1 MNFWALSLSS
11 ASLDGR
17 ILILRAR
24 KNIPLWDT
32 NRAFLGIYSSFLKY
46 DQNCDDNNP
55 MKTLKGLFSLP
66 TFLFLLFI
74 LSGCMP
80 DSLTKFKEAPP
91 VKKSSSSG
99 GSSVPDVPTDCTA
112 GDFATGGG
120 CTSLTGLDYT
130 DSVISL
136 VGSTTVAACG
146 TQSVKVGRYVHVLDG
161 TNSGKTLSFSPT
173 LSPSTSTGESFT
185 VYSISPSLPTGASF
199 STEAGTI
206 SVTPTGYLAETTYTV
221 VATHVPTG
229 STACY
234 QLQFGSVTQLSSVSI
249 PQPVGQKLILT
260 LDKYSDN
267 DSDPNETP
275 FFTAGNT
282 VTAENGAKATI
293 NYLDKANKQLHVT
306 VTSSS
311 TTALFADAVKLDG
324 DSTGFG
330 TTDATISQTV
340 YAFADPALVGTVI
353 TTPSINVPSGLTLSS
368 TEKQTLT
375 FDVSPAIP
383 APVSLD
389 TSTVSATFGSIVKS
403 SAGTSALT
411 PTKYTL
417 SVTSPSGTVV
427 STGFRMSVLTIAA
440 PKPVTDIIYPQ
451 NNGDHVILKVGSV
464 ASFTPPTKITGKV
477 TSCGAPPCNTIT
489 GTSTNF
495 TQELTTGSRLQI
507 ANREYTVASIASAT
521 SLTVSETINSSDVFS
536 LVDAKPLNMP
546 VVGQYLAGTSS
557 TSDDIK
563 NIKGLVKFIDSSTN
577 ELYVQVVDNNQGT
590 GTYQD
595 PNGGGFQAGYSLYP
609 GVTFLTESTTVDSVE
624 YVFDA
629 TAFQA
634 SSNFIPVVL
643 PFDKTVVADQ
653 TELQTLTFKTLPELS
668 IPNLNFDPA
677 LGNAYDVA
685 AFTASADLPETS
697 TQTVTVSAKTI
708 NGKEFTKDFKFR
720 IQSPPSG
727 LGYTR
732 QAIIT
737 VSNTNSFV
745 RGNFISAPIAP
756 PQSASEKNLG
766 RVLEVLDSTHLYV
779 DVIEGKFEIDDPVDN
794 RMIYGSERSQVSNI
808 QGVSLVML
816 FDNPVSAPTVGER
829 FAVNAA
835 TGYDGSVVYQTTV
848 NQGGVNYMK
857 VYAKLVASVEIQN
870 GDSITFQDSASTLT
884 VARVIAKH
892 IKAKVSSNL
901 TAASTS
907 FIPGVTVS
915 TADKCIDPGVG
926 AQVTCEEN
934 VGECYDSSE
943 TIRIF
948 TATTNTA
955 CTAVSGVWKSRAW
968 ESFQGV
974 VSEVDITTDELILL
988 VNNGYLSNSDNID
1001 YTNVFSTIRD
1011 SIDSNNIS
1019 AQNMFTLYRGDSTSI
1034 KPDLETGGTGSKFQ
1048 IAPDLPEGL
1057 TLDEDTGIISG
1068 IADNSK
1074 TRTLYTVNAINGAGS
1089 RSFSFY
1095 LQVHNAFEII
1105 DQTAGTSFSLHKA
1118 GKDNFATRCRVTQDQ
1133 IDAASITG
1141 RNEYRD
1147 IDCRIEVGELDLY
1160 QSKLSIQYNTSAG
1173 VCNHLYTEPYRFYN
1187 FQPRST
1193 NIIFTQRTGDFA
1205 DATCGGLAEFS
1216 PFEPACLGDYTTIDG
1231 PNCDIG
1237 EYTLNTIAYTLT
1249 PASCSDGSS
1258 STPAACADNNGS
1270 CAGGLGGETTGTQCT
1285 ANGGVWTSTG
1295 VWTAA
1300 SCSNTTETETVECG
1314 GEVKLCR
1321 EGAVMGNALGQGGDV
1336 AEFISAENGTKA
1348 SPDDFLWEF
1357 DSPISRDMSSNRYL
1371 ANYTRQNKC
1380 VSSDGYTY
1388 QTKAWQQRN
1397 KTTYIN
1403 DVNEP
1408 MNGGNPYYTFS
1419 CLDAG
1424 SSTIARINLQ
1434 VREWDLFFKF
1444 NDKLEYQDF
1453 DSNNSRTKMDGIST
1467 AGHATDSFG
1476 DFLSDYSD
1484 WDDVLFPSF
1493 NDSTYEANGCVNNA
1507 LTGVSIAAGSNT
1519 LSGITATIQEGD
1531 IISVNPDGANE
1542 LFVVQRVTVPT
1553 ATVRSLRSAA
1563 GTAFYPTHSNVGLSV
1578 VSRYKQ
1584 TATGGTVTSSL
1595 AVPQR
1600 LTLAGATFGS
1610 AGLQVGDVIRIGGG
1624 TQAIEY
1630 VTIAAIVSTTEAY
1643 TATPMRYAHTA
1654 HDVFA
1659 VDTVPFP
1666 YSESY

>member
-1 MNFWALSLSS
+1 
-11 ASLDGR
+11 
-17 ILILRAR
+17 
-24 KNIPLWDT
+24 
-32 NRAFLGIYSSFLKY
+32 
-46 DQNCDDNNP
+46 

-91 VKKSSSSG
+91 VKKSASSG
-99 GSSVPDVPTDCTA
+99 GSSVPDVPADCTA

-120 CTSLTGLDYT
+120 CTPLTGLDYT
-130 DSVISL
+130 DDVISL
-136 VGSTTVAACG
+136 IGSTTVAACG

-185 VYSISPSLPTGASF
+185 VYSITPSLPVGASF

-206 SVTPTGYLAETTYTV
+206 SITPTGYLADTTYTV

-234 QLQFGSVTQLSSVSI
+234 QLQFGTVTQLSSVSI

-260 LDKYSDN
+260 LDKYSAD
-267 DSDPNETP
+267 DSEPDETP

-282 VTAENGAKATI
+282 VTAQNGAKATI
-293 NYLDKANKQLHVT
+293 NYLDKANKQLHIT

-311 TTALFADAVKLDG
+311 TTAIFKEGVQIDG

-330 TTDATISQTV
+330 TTDATISQAI
-340 YAFADPALVGTVI
+340 YAFADPAIVGTVI

-375 FDVSPAIP
+375 FDISPAIP
-383 APVSLD
+383 SPVSLD
-389 TSTVSATFGSIVKS
+389 TTIASATFGSIVKS
-403 SAGTSALT
+403 SAGTSSLT

-417 SVTSPSGTVV
+417 SVTSPNGTVV
-427 STGFRMSVLTIAA
+427 STAFRMSVLSIAA
-440 PKPVTDIIYPQ
+440 PRPVTDIIYPQ

-464 ASFTPPTKITGKV
+464 ANFTPPTKITGKV
-477 TSCGAPPCNTIT
+477 TSCGAPPCSTIT

-495 TQELTTGSRLQI
+495 TQELTTGSRLLI

-521 SLTVSETINSSDVFS
+521 SLTVSETITSSDVFS

-546 VVGQYLAGTSS
+546 VVGQYLAGTTS

-563 NIKGLVKFIDSSTN
+563 NILGLVKFVDSTTN
-577 ELYVQVVDNNQGT
+577 ELYVEIVSNNQGT
-590 GTYQD
+590 GTFQD

-609 GVTFLTESTTVDSVE
+609 GVTFLTESTTVESVE

-634 SSNFIPVVL
+634 TPTFIPAVL
-643 PFDKTVVADQ
+643 PFDKTLTADQ

-685 AFTASADLPETS
+685 AFTASGDLPETAA
-697 TQTVTVSAKTI
+697 QTVTISATTI
-708 NGKEFTKDFKFR
+708 NNKEFTKSFKFR
-720 IQSPPSG
+720 IQSPPTG

-737 VSNTNSFV
+737 VSSTNSFV

-756 PQSASEKNLG
+756 PQSASEKNVG
-766 RVLEVLDSTHLYV
+766 RVLEVLDATHLYV
-779 DVIEGKFEIDDPVDN
+779 DILEGNFDIDDPVDN
-794 RMIYGSERSQVSNI
+794 RMIYASERSQISNI

-816 FDNPVSAPTVGER
+816 FDNPASTPSLGEH

-857 VYAKLVASVEIQN
+857 VYAKLVATVEIQN

-884 VARVIAKH
+884 VSRVIAKH
-892 IKAKVSSNL
+892 IKAKVTSDL
-901 TAASTS
+901 TASSTS
-907 FIPGVTVS
+907 FIPGVTVT
-915 TADKCIDPGVG
+915 TADKCIDPGIGVQG
-926 AQVTCEEN
+926 TCEEN

-974 VSEVDITTDELILL
+974 VSEVDITTDELIILA
-988 VNNGYLSNSDNID
+988 NNGYLSNSDNID
-1001 YTNVFSTIRD
+1001 YTNVFTTTRD
-1011 SIDSNNIS
+1011 SIDSNNIT
-1019 AQNMFTLYRGDSTSI
+1019 AQNMFTLYRGDTTSI

-1057 TLDEDTGIISG
+1057 TMDEETGIISG
-1068 IADNSK
+1068 VADNSK
-1074 TRTLYTVNAINGAGS
+1074 ARTLYTVNAINGAGS

-1105 DQTAGTSFSLHKA
+1105 DQTAGSSFSLHKA

-1173 VCNHLYTEPYRFYN
+1173 VCNHLYTEPYRFYS

-1193 NIIFTQRTGDFA
+1193 NISFTQRTGDFN
-1205 DATCGGLAEFS
+1205 DPICGGPLSEYT
-1216 PFEPACLGDYTTIDG
+1216 PFEPECLGDYTDSDG

-1237 EYTLNTIAYTLT
+1237 TYNLTTLT
-1249 PASCSDGSS
+1249 YTATAASCIDGT
-1258 STPAACADNNGS
+1258 STTQTQCEDSNGS
-1270 CAGGLGGETTGTQCT
+1270 CSGGSSTGTESDRATCEAAAPT
-1285 ANGGVWTSTG
+1285 PGTWTPTPG
-1295 VWTAA
+1295 AWTAA
-1300 SCSNTTETETVECG
+1300 SCSTTSSTTSVECG
-1314 GEVKLCR
+1314 GKTKNCR

-1336 AEFISAENGTKA
+1336 AQFIIAENGTKS
-1348 SPDDFLWEF
+1348 SPTDFLWEF
-1357 DSPISRDMSSNRYL
+1357 DSPISRDMVTNRYL
-1371 ANYTRQNKC
+1371 ANYTRQNQC
-1380 VSSDGYTY
+1380 VSADGFTY

-1397 KTTYIN
+1397 KITYIN
-1403 DVNEP
+1403 DINEP

-1444 NDKLEYQDF
+1444 NDKLEYQNF
-1453 DSNNSRTKMDGIST
+1453 DAINSRTKMDGISSS
-1467 AGHATDSFG
+1467 GHETDSFG
-1476 DFLSDYSD
+1476 DFLSDYAD
-1484 WDDVLFPSF
+1484 WDDYYFPLFA
-1493 NDSTYEANGCVNNA
+1493 DATYESGGCVNNA
-1507 LTGVSIAAGSNT
+1507 LAGVSIASGSNT

-1531 IISVNPDGANE
+1531 IISVNPDGAYE
-1542 LFVVQRVTVPT
+1542 LFVVQNVTAPT
-1553 ATVRSLRSAA
+1553 ATVRSLRSSN
-1563 GTAFYPTHSNVGLSV
+1563 GTAYHPTHTSVGLSIV
-1578 VSRYKQ
+1578 TRYKQ
-1584 TATGGTVTSSL
+1584 AQVGGATITASASS
-1595 AVPQR
+1595 QQ

-1610 AGLQVGDVIRIGGG
+1610 TGLSAGDVIRIGGG
-1624 TQAIEY
+1624 AQAIEY
-1630 VTIAAIVSTTEAY
+1630 VTIAKVISTTEAY
-1643 TATPMRYAHTA
+1643 TSTLVRYTHAA
-1654 HDVFA
+1654 HDVYT

-1666 YSESY
+1666 SSEGY